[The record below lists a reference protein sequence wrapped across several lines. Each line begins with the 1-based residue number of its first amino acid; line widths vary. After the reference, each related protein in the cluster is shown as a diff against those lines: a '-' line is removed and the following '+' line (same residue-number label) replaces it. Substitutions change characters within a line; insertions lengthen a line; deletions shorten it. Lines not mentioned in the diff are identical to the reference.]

1 MLFTL
6 QITWDFF
13 DKQIT
18 DFISTI
24 MEEMHAINVENTHEI
39 RYLLSDCKMD
49 LGKMYYSVTKYT
61 SDVNRCLE
69 FASLTSEEI
78 VTMKAQYE
86 HKDLKEFMEYIDQ
99 LILDINETI
108 LSHNEFD
115 SAYEDT
121 KNKCEKALKISKN
134 RLNEINW
141 NEKKRILKISSVI
154 GISFFLLMCI
164 LFRKKSFNTIKICTF
179 ISVII
184 AVASFYVGSET
195 KIDYLFSV
203 HERFHNLSVSLSH
216 INQNIVHDI
225 SEKVIIFNTDAQF
238 LIEYVQKGREYKV
251 FCALLDSLMRQVR
264 NVKELI
270 IQINQKIE
278 NITS

>member
-1 MLFTL
+1 
-6 QITWDFF
+6 
-13 DKQIT
+13 
-18 DFISTI
+18 